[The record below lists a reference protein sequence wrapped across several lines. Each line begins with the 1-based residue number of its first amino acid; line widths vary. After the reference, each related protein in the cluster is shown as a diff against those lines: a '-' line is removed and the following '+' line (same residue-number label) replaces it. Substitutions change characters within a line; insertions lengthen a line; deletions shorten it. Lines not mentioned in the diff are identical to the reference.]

1 MDVNVPSILLM
12 RVLDDSRVAYNVTST
27 ELSSCS
33 PPFFSLMRRCESC
46 GLSCFPRLGGMCR
59 TKGTF
64 LPRPRDMWTASSES
78 ACAVNLHDCLLHLCR
93 TTLQTPLPKRVNRN
107 LLHLGTALGI
117 QVGSFFPT
125 KSTVCSPNPSP
136 SIQDLI
142 LASGRSVTSTSA
154 ACAVPRNTA
163 LQSSSRIHL
172 HKFDETGP
180 K

>member
-1 MDVNVPSILLM
+1 MDRNVPSILLM

-46 GLSCFPRLGGMCR
+46 FPRLPPVCR

-78 ACAVNLHDCLLHLCR
+78 ACAVNLHGYLLHLCR
-93 TTLQTPLPKRVNRN
+93 TTLQTLLPKRVNRN

-117 QVGSFFPT
+117 QVAPSSQQNPPYAHPIPLPLSKISFLP
-125 KSTVCSPNPSP
+125 P
-136 SIQDLI
+136 
-142 LASGRSVTSTSA
+142 A
-154 ACAVPRNTA
+154 AP
-163 LQSSSRIHL
+163 
-172 HKFDETGP
+172 
-180 K
+180 

>member
-33 PPFFSLMRRCESC
+33 PPFFSLMRRCES
-46 GLSCFPRLGGMCR
+46 SVCR

-78 ACAVNLHDCLLHLCR
+78 ACAVNLHDYLLHLCR
-93 TTLQTPLPKRVNRN
+93 TTLQTPLPKRVNKN

-117 QVGSFFPT
+117 QVAPSQQNSPYVRPIPLLYPRSHSCLRPLRNLYIGRPRRPSQR
-125 KSTVCSPNPSP
+125 CSPIFISNSLTQIRRDG
-136 SIQDLI
+136 SK
-142 LASGRSVTSTSA
+142 
-154 ACAVPRNTA
+154 VP
-163 LQSSSRIHL
+163 
-172 HKFDETGP
+172 K
-180 K
+180 